1 MDETIFH
8 IIELAITVIAAVTAR
23 YLIPWLKAKLSAD
36 QITTLRTIAEV
47 AVLAAQQLHG
57 NEPGGDRKQFAIAYI
72 RDFCS
77 DHGISISGR
86 QLDALI
92 EAAVKTMKIETAKG
106 GTT

>member
-23 YLIPWLKAKLSAD
+23 HLIPWLKAKLSAD

-57 NEPGGDRKQFAIAYI
+57 NEPGGDRTVCYCLHPRLLLRSWDQHQ
-72 RDFCS
+72 RS
-77 DHGISISGR
+77 
-86 QLDALI
+86 
-92 EAAVKTMKIETAKG
+92 AAGCVDRSSRENYEDRNC
-106 GTT
+106 